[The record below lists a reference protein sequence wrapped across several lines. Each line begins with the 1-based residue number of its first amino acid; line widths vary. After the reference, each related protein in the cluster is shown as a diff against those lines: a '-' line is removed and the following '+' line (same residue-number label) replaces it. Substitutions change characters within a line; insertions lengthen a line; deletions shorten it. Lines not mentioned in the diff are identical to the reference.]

1 MKLRNSVFVA
11 IFATALIS
19 TIFLL
24 LLQQLRFSYA
34 FNEFISKSRTE
45 RIEKLQLRLTDR
57 FAENSNWQFLTD
69 QFDTVNSDKGTAD
82 KNGSERLNKWMVRLD
97 FPRGVAL
104 LDANK
109 AALIGEFESNMKL
122 TAIYHQNKEV
132 GFLAVKDNSEVKAE
146 LDSQVV
152 KQQVRS
158 LIFIML
164 LTLLTAFLSAYF
176 FSRRLTKPISDIANV
191 LNNLRKGDLTARSDY
206 KHGNELGQLS
216 SDVNFLANT
225 LEQNRDSR
233 QRWIADISHELRT
246 PITIMRGELECLE
259 DGLTPF
265 DNNAIT
271 SLKEEVVGLNKLVE
285 DLHQLTLADQGEL
298 RLECQPNDISE
309 MVQACLQK
317 YQPIFAEKNI
327 TASNQLPNTL
337 MAEVDKARLQQVLIN
352 LFENCARYTDK
363 AGEVRISSSLDN
375 EFVTLV
381 IENTAPE
388 ISEQSLPKLFDRL
401 YRVDE
406 SRNKFSG
413 GSGLGLAICAAIV
426 EAHGGKISAA
436 RSSLKGGVNGLAV
449 SMTLPVIPTRI
460 SSIS

>member
-24 LLQQLRFSYA
+24 LLQQVRFSYV
-34 FNEFISKSRTE
+34 FNEFISKNRTE
-45 RIEKLQLRLTDR
+45 RIEKLHVRLTDR
-57 FAENSNWQFLTD
+57 FAEMGNWKFLTEHFNTVD
-69 QFDTVNSDKGTAD
+69 YDGNRTDTKELEQL
-82 KNGSERLNKWMVRLD
+82 KKWMVRLD

-104 LDANK
+104 LDANN
-109 AALIGEFESNMKL
+109 ASLIGEFESSMEL
-122 TAIYHQNKEV
+122 TAIYHQNKTV
-132 GFLAVKDNSEVKAE
+132 GFLAVKDNNEVKGE

-158 LIFIML
+158 LIFIIL

-191 LNNLRKGDLTARSDY
+191 LNNLRKGDLTTRSDY

-225 LEQNRDSR
+225 LEDNRDSR
-233 QRWIADISHELRT
+233 QCWIADISHELRT

-265 DNNAIT
+265 DGKAVA
-271 SLKEEVVGLNKLVE
+271 SLKEEVIGLNKLVE

-317 YQPIFAEKNI
+317 YQPIFTESGI
-327 TASNQLPNTL
+327 IMTNQLPSSL

-352 LFENCARYTDK
+352 LFENCVRYTDK
-363 AGEVRISSSLDN
+363 AGEVRISVSQDN

-381 IENTAPE
+381 IENTASE
-388 ISEQSLPKLFDRL
+388 ISEESLPKLFDRL

-436 RSSLKGGVNGLAV
+436 RSSLIGGVNGLAI
-449 SMTLPVIPTRI
+449 SITLPV
-460 SSIS
+460 SSIR

>member
-11 IFATALIS
+11 IFATALVS

-24 LLQQLRFSYA
+24 LLQQVRFSYA
-34 FNEFISKSRTE
+34 FNEFISKNRTE
-45 RIEKLQLRLTDR
+45 RIEKLHVRLTDR
-57 FAENSNWQFLTD
+57 YTGTGNWQFLTD
-69 QFDTVNSDKGTAD
+69 QFNTANSDDDTAD
-82 KNGSERLNKWMVRLD
+82 KQGVERLKKWMVIFD

-104 LDANK
+104 LDANN
-109 AALIGEFESNMKL
+109 APLIGEFESNMQL
-122 TAIYHQNKEV
+122 TAIYHQNKTV
-132 GFLAVKDNSEVKAE
+132 GFLAVKDNNAVKAE
-146 LDSQVV
+146 LDSHVV

-158 LIFIML
+158 LIFIIL

-225 LEQNRDSR
+225 LEENRDSR

-265 DNNAIT
+265 DGKAVA
-271 SLKEEVVGLNKLVE
+271 SLKEEVSGLNKLVD

-298 RLECQPNDISE
+298 RLECQPSDISE

-317 YQPIFAEKNI
+317 YQPIFTERDI
-327 TASNQLPNTL
+327 TTANQLPSALT
-337 MAEVDKARLQQVLIN
+337 AEVDKTRLQQVLIN

-363 AGEVRISSSLDN
+363 AGEVRISASQNN
-375 EFVTLV
+375 EFVILV
-381 IENTAPE
+381 IENTATE
-388 ISEQSLPKLFDRL
+388 ISEGPLPKLFDRL

-406 SRNKFSG
+406 SRNKYSG

-436 RSSLKGGVNGLAV
+436 RSSRKVGVNGLAI
-449 SMTLPVIPTRI
+449 SLTLPV

>member
-11 IFATALIS
+11 IFATALVS

-24 LLQQLRFSYA
+24 LLQQVRFSYA
-34 FNEFISKSRTE
+34 FNEFISKNRTE
-45 RIEKLQLRLTDR
+45 RIEKLHIRLTGR
-57 FAENSNWQFLTD
+57 FAETGNWQFLTD
-69 QFDTVNSDKGTAD
+69 QFNTANTDVDTAD
-82 KNGSERLNKWMVRLD
+82 KQGVERLKKWMVIFD

-104 LDANK
+104 LDANN
-109 AALIGEFESNMKL
+109 ALLIGEFEPSMQV
-122 TAIYHQNKEV
+122 TAIYHQNKIV

-158 LIFIML
+158 LIIIIL

-191 LNNLRKGDLTARSDY
+191 LNNIRKGDLTARSDY

-225 LEQNRDSR
+225 LEENRDSR

-246 PITIMRGELECLE
+246 PITIMSGELECLE

-265 DNNAIT
+265 DGNAVA
-271 SLKEEVVGLNKLVE
+271 SLKEEVSGLNKLVE

-317 YQPIFAEKNI
+317 YQPIFTESGII
-327 TASNQLPNTL
+327 TTNQLPSSL
-337 MAEVDKARLQQVLIN
+337 MAEVDKARIQQVLIN
-352 LFENCARYTDK
+352 LFENCVRYTDK
-363 AGEVRISSSLDN
+363 AGEVRISVSQDN

-381 IENTAPE
+381 IENTASE
-388 ISEQSLPKLFDRL
+388 ISEESLPKLFDRL

-436 RSSLKGGVNGLAV
+436 RSSLIGGVNGLAI
-449 SMTLPVIPTRI
+449 SLTLPV
-460 SSIS
+460 SSIR

>member
-19 TIFLL
+19 TVILL
-24 LLQQLRFSYA
+24 LLQQLRFNYA
-34 FNEFISKSRTE
+34 FKEYISNSRTE
-45 RIEKLQLRLTDR
+45 RIEKLHLRLTDR
-57 FAENSNWQFLTD
+57 YAVTGNWQFLSAQLNTD
-69 QFDTVNSDKGTAD
+69 QSHGEPTDMQSLESTIK
-82 KNGSERLNKWMVRLD
+82 RLFRLD
-97 FPRGVAL
+97 FPHGVAV
-104 LDANK
+104 LDANN
-109 AALIGEFESNMKL
+109 ATLVGEFEQNMTL
-122 TAIYHQNKEV
+122 TAIYHQNQEV

-146 LDSQVV
+146 LDSHFV

-158 LIFIML
+158 LIIITL
-164 LTLLTAFLSAYF
+164 LTLLTALLSAYF
-176 FSRRLTKPISDIANV
+176 FSRKLTKPISDIANI
-191 LNNLRKGDLTARSDY
+191 LNNLRKGDLAARSEY

-246 PITIMRGELECLE
+246 PITIMMGELECLE

-265 DNNAIT
+265 DSNAVA
-271 SLKEEVVGLNKLVE
+271 SLKEEVSGLNKLVA
-285 DLHQLTLADQGEL
+285 DLHQLTLADRGEL
-298 RLECQPNDISE
+298 RLECQPNDVSE

-317 YQPIFAEKNI
+317 YQPIFAESGISI
-327 TASNQLPNTL
+327 TNQLPNTL
-337 MAEVDKARLQQVLIN
+337 IAEVDKTRLQQVLIN

-363 AGEVRISSSLDN
+363 AGEVRISASQDN

-436 RSSLKGGVNGLAV
+436 RSLRKGGVSGLAV
-449 SMTLPVIPTRI
+449 SLTLPV